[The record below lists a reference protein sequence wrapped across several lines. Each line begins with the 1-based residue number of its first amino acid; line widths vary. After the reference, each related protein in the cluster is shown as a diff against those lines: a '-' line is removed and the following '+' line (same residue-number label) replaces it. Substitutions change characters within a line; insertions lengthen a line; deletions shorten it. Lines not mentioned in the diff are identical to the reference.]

1 MKRNQEILLCDL
13 DAFFASV
20 EQLDHPKLRGKP
32 VVVGGSPE
40 GRGVVSTCSYEA
52 RVYGVRSAMPMKKAL
67 ALCPQAIVLEG
78 RMHRYKEFSDA
89 VLRIYEQYTPDIEVV
104 SIDEAYLVVPQ
115 GQGLKIGHLIHIEV
129 RDRLDLTVSVGVSKN
144 KLLAKIS
151 CELVKPNRVGS
162 LWPAEVETVLW
173 PLSVRVLPGV
183 GPVTAENL
191 KRIGIEKVRD
201 LALYPVDALKRVLGS
216 NAAAMHGFAHGHD
229 ERPLEIEREVKS
241 LSEETTFSED
251 IYDKDMILTTLL
263 ELSAGVGY
271 RLRKANYLSRT
282 ITLKLRF
289 SDFRTIT
296 RGKTL
301 PEAVDSDSVI
311 YQCVRNLFEL
321 HRGKPPWRLIG
332 VQASGLEQGG
342 QLSLLQPSPG
352 EVKEK
357 KLTAARDQL
366 HRKYGTDVIFQAR
379 RLRPKKDQ

>member
-20 EQLDHPKLRGKP
+20 EQLDRPELKGKP

-40 GRGVVSTCSYEA
+40 DRGVVSTCSYEA

-67 ALCPQAIVLEG
+67 NLCPDAVVLRG
-78 RMHRYKEFSDA
+78 RMHRYKELSNA
-89 VLRIYEQYTPDIEVV
+89 VLRIFGQYTPDIEVV
-104 SIDEAYLVVPQ
+104 SIDEAYLAVPV
-115 GQGLKIGHLIHIEV
+115 GEGLRLGNLIHNEV
-129 RDRLDLTVSVGVSKN
+129 RDRLGLPISVGVSNN

-151 CELVKPNRVGS
+151 CELIKPNRVGS
-162 LWPAEVETVLW
+162 LWPEEVEAVLW

-183 GPVTAENL
+183 GPVTARNL
-191 KRIGIEKVRD
+191 KNIGLEKVRD
-201 LALYPVDALKRVLGS
+201 IAHCPLSALVRILGS
-216 NAAAMHGFAHGHD
+216 NAETIYGYAHGRD
-229 ERPLEIEREVKS
+229 ERELETGREIKS

-251 IYDKDMILTTLL
+251 IYKDDLIYAVLL
-263 ELSAGVGY
+263 ELASGVGY
-271 RLRKANYLSRT
+271 RLRSANFLSRT

-301 PEAVDSDSVI
+301 VEAVDSDSAI
-311 YQCVRNLFEL
+311 YRCARNLFEL

-342 QLSLLQPSPG
+342 QLSLLQPSL
-352 EVKEK
+352 ETEKER
-357 KLTAARDQL
+357 KLTVTRDAL
-366 HRKYGTDVIFQAR
+366 HRKYGADVIFQAR
-379 RLRPKKDQ
+379 RLKPKKEQ